1 MTRILQF
8 RNNMAAHWI
17 ANVDSFFDSLV
28 RIIRRTRGPL
38 STANW
43 RTLDFE
49 ILIGSMGNIRG
60 AINVRS
66 LHADFEIDGQNSSP
80 SLSTS
85 IDRTGRKGRPRYI
98 ITETQIRMLREEG
111 FRCVDVARIQGIS
124 PITLRRRRTEFE
136 IPVRDNL
143 DDIPDNELD
152 NLVSGIALDVTPQ
165 RIKEEQPFIEDNGCI
180 GNESTFYILGGTHY
194 LSALRKVFQD
204 KTKKCLVNAAIYV
217 DLTEEEILWLG
228 TQHSNKQHQFRQISA
243 QDYIINFRRL
253 LCLTT

>member
-28 RIIRRTRGPL
+28 RIIRGTRGPL
-38 STANW
+38 STDNW
-43 RTLDFE
+43 RSLDFE
-49 ILIGSMGNIRG
+49 ILIGTMGNIRG

-136 IPVRDNL
+136 MPVRDNF

-165 RIKEEQPFIEDNGCI
+165 VGC
-180 GNESTFYILGGTHY
+180 
-194 LSALRKVFQD
+194 
-204 KTKKCLVNAAIYV
+204 
-217 DLTEEEILWLG
+217 
-228 TQHSNKQHQFRQISA
+228 HSPG
-243 QDYIINFRRL
+243 
-253 LCLTT
+253 